1 MVKNA
6 LAARDLPQTP
16 LGELTASP
24 DPLAELRKGWE
35 KEGGD
40 EGKGKRGNRKRRVK
54 ERKGGKGK

>member
-24 DPLAELRKGWE
+24 DPLAELRKDGKRREGTKE
-35 KEGGD
+35 K
-40 EGKGKRGNRKRRVK
+40 GKGVI
-54 ERKGGKGK
+54 EKGG